1 MTKKMSK
8 KCAICDSKIKE
19 YFGKLEGTMLKVIDL
34 NGKNAM
40 IHVCPQCQKIDNWI
54 EKAKVRA
61 A

>member
-1 MTKKMSK
+1 MSK
-8 KCAICDSKIKE
+8 KCAICSSKIKE

-40 IHVCPQCQKIDNWI
+40 IHVCPDCQKIGNWI